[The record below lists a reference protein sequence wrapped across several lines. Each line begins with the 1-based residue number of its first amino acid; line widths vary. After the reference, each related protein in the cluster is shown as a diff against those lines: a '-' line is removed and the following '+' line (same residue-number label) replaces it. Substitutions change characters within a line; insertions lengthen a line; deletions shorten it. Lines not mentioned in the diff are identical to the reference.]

1 MKVAQAPQGAV
12 QFVKESRDELK
23 KVRWPSREQ
32 TIRYTIIVVIASLA
46 VGLVTGAFD
55 YILTLILERFV
66 L

>member
-1 MKVAQAPQGAV
+1 MKVAQAPSSAV

-32 TIRYTIIVVIASLA
+32 TIRYTIIVVISSLVVGTVIGA
-46 VGLVTGAFD
+46 VD
-55 YILTLILERFV
+55 YILTLILERFF